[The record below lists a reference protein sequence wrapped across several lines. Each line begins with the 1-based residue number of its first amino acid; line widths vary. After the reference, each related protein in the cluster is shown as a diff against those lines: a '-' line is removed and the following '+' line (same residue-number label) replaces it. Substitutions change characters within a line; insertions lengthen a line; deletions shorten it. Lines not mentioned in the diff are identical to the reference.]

1 MSEITQTHWIPGIVD
16 TFIDKKMP
24 DQAFE
29 QTEYLQVGLTHW
41 GNLYRTL
48 LRFKL
53 PANIAD
59 NQIWF
64 ASLVLYLYKNDYP
77 NYAKE
82 FGVFSVEGNWEP
94 GNVTWN
100 NQPHSKEGIISSIF
114 IEDKQDCFVE
124 WDISPLLKKL
134 THKSVWDLE
143 IRSLNEHENSLISF
157 FSRHCDLPDR
167 QPVLRLVTEK
177 LPPTLAD
184 GTFQTDYSAQQEY
197 YQLFLQGPLSPE
209 SLEILSM
216 MKHKK
221 YQAIVVYTETKNGQP
236 LARPHQFLKEL
247 TVRGYLGFICRPT
260 DDDYKIEEIGN
271 NLFSVNKPEFLLP
284 IVRSQAVLML
294 CTDVAQTAWS
304 DLLPHKFLWYDMM
317 EDWELSSQQDSFRV
331 EKHESLV
338 KESDLVTYS
347 KHQFKKYIFDNPTAL
362 YLPDEKDQWSSL
374 LDQVEAVLKVQ
385 PKGWTLF
392 SNIDARGKIN
402 VLTETFFNFAGNE
415 FYSGGAER
423 YLIDLAQICSD
434 LGLIMNIYQHGDFP
448 WLRRF
453 RNIDIISLARG
464 SLTTRSLNSAPQF
477 NRLFYEQVQESSL
490 LNIYS
495 AFYQAYPLAATPNI
509 GISHGVSWD
518 NPFYSFQRIDQFFR
532 YNKRFLLGAK
542 NCEQIFSVDTNTANW
557 FQTID
562 YEFGQKIK
570 VISNYVDLE
579 RFYPTVNDPVGDR
592 IIILYP
598 RRLYEAR
605 GFYLVLEILDNI
617 LDQFHHVEF
626 HFVGKGFEHDTKHVI
641 EKQNKWPGRVKW
653 YSLPPEAMP
662 TAYKSAD
669 ISLIPTLY
677 SEGTSLS
684 CLEAMACGNAVIVSR
699 IGGLSDLVINH
710 FNGLRIEPNASALE
724 QAIKYLL
731 RNRDALTK
739 FKRNARLVA
748 ETFSKTTW
756 TKEWTAVIKQK
767 IKSNIP
773 PLTAN
778 PSLIKIYLTNMP
790 DKNSKIG
797 CLITTLLSHGYLVY
811 LLVKNT
817 TTLSQLSFGRIQWL
831 NWQEEDFVAA
841 DFIIADQQ
849 GAKETEQGV
858 QLTLTDAWL
867 ENFCLTPENSLSE
880 LAIP

>member
-1 MSEITQTHWIPGIVD
+1 MSEMAQVHWIPGTVD
-16 TFIDKKMP
+16 TFVDKKMP

-29 QTEYLQVGLTHW
+29 QTEYLHVGLTHW

-64 ASLVLYLYKNDYP
+64 ASLVLYLCKNDYP

-82 FGVFSVEGNWEP
+82 FGVFSVEGNWEQ

-100 NQPHSKEGIISSIF
+100 NQPHPKEGIISGIF
-114 IEDKQDCFVE
+114 IEDKQDCLVE
-124 WDISPLLKKL
+124 WDISPLIKKL
-134 THKSVWDLE
+134 TNKSVWNLE
-143 IRSLNEHENSLISF
+143 LRSLNEHENSLVSF
-157 FSRHCDLPDR
+157 FSRHCDLPDK

-177 LPPTLAD
+177 LPAALAD
-184 GTFQTDYSAQQEY
+184 ETFQADYSAQQKY
-197 YQLFLQGPLSPE
+197 YQLFLHGPLPPE

-216 MKHKK
+216 IKHKK
-221 YQAIVVYTETKNGQP
+221 YQAIVVYTETKNIEP
-236 LARPHQFLKEL
+236 LARPQQFLKEL
-247 TVRGYLGFICRPT
+247 TVRGYLGFVCRPT
-260 DDDYKIEEIGN
+260 DENYKIEEIAD
-271 NLFSVNKPEFLLP
+271 NLFSVNRPEFLLP
-284 IVRSQAVLML
+284 IVRSQAVLIL
-294 CTDVAQTAWS
+294 CTDVSQTAWS
-304 DLLPHKFLWYDMM
+304 DLLPHKFLWYDMV
-317 EDWELSSQQDSFRV
+317 EDWELSRQQDSYRL

-338 KESDLVTYS
+338 KEADLVTYS
-347 KHQFKKYIFDNPTAL
+347 KSQLKKYIFKNPNTL
-362 YLPDEKDQWSSL
+362 YLPDEKDPWSSL
-374 LDQVEAVLKVQ
+374 LDQVESVIKVQ

-392 SNIDARGKIN
+392 SNIEARGKIN
-402 VLTETFFNFAGNE
+402 VMTETFLNFEGKE

-434 LGLIMNIYQHGDFP
+434 LGFIMNIYQHGDFP

-453 RNIDIISLARG
+453 RNIDVISLARG
-464 SLTTRSLNSAPQF
+464 SLNSRALNSAQQF
-477 NRLFYEQVQESSL
+477 NRQFYEQVQESSL

-518 NPFYSFQRIDQFFR
+518 NPFYSFQHIDQFFR

-542 NCEQIFSVDTNTANW
+542 ICEQVLSVDTNTANW

-562 YEFGQKIK
+562 YELGQKIK

-579 RFYPTVNDPVGDR
+579 RFYPAVNDQVGDR

-617 LDQFHHVEF
+617 LDQFPNVEF
-626 HFVGKGFEHDTKHVI
+626 HFVGKGFENDTKYVI
-641 EKQNKWPGRVKW
+641 EKQNKWPGRVTW
-653 YSLPPEAMP
+653 YSLPPEEMP

-699 IGGLSDLVINH
+699 IGGLTDLVIDG
-710 FNGLRIEPNASALE
+710 FNGLRIEPNAASLG

-731 RNRDALTK
+731 RDQDALAK

-756 TKEWTAVIKQK
+756 TKEWTTLIKQK
-767 IKSNIP
+767 IQSNIP

-778 PSLIKIYLTNMP
+778 PSLIKIYLTSMP

-797 CLITTLLSHGYLVY
+797 YLITTLLSHGYLVY
-811 LLVKNT
+811 VLVKNT
-817 TTLSQLSFGRIQWL
+817 AAHSQLSFGRIQWV
-831 NWQEEDFVAA
+831 NWQEEGLAAA

-849 GAKETEQGV
+849 VAGDIEQRV

-867 ENFCLTPENSLSE
+867 ESFCLTPEHSLSE